1 MKGIPLTDINSTPFL
16 DCYRE
21 KRSDSEG
28 IAKATDNQQ
37 TYVNWK
43 VILERRRF

>member
-1 MKGIPLTDINSTPFL
+1 MKGVPLTDINSAPFL

-37 TYVNWK
+37 TYVK
-43 VILERRRF
+43 QKLF